1 MFPLFSFIVLFLS
14 YVTAVC
20 FLSRFPTL
28 FCQISLTLSLFFPN
42 SFAFLLLFS
51 FLTSLLSYCLS
62 FVHCISSIL
71 SDCVCFLC
79 RSLSF
84 LPQLFNFF
92 VFVSRSLS
100 YLRHCY
106 ICLSLSFFLFL
117 MSLLSYCLS
126 FVHCISSI
134 VSDFVCSLSRS
145 FLPYV
150 SFLISLCF

>member
-1 MFPLFSFIVLFLS
+1 MVCS
-14 YVTAVC
+14 Y
-20 FLSRFPTL
+20 
-28 FCQISLTLSLFFPN
+28 LSL
-42 SFAFLLLFS
+42 SCS
-51 FLTSLLSYCLS
+51 
-62 FVHCISSIL
+62 HCISSIL
-71 SDCVCFLC
+71 SDFVCFLC

-84 LPQLFNFF
+84 LPQIFNFF
-92 VFVSRSLS
+92 VFVSRSFS

-117 MSLLSYCLS
+117 MSLLSYCFS

-134 VSDFVCSLSRS
+134 LSDFVCSPSRSILPYVSSLISLSFCLFLTSLLPYCLSFFHCISSILFAFVCFLCRS